1 MKNENDI
8 TILLTEFQREEGDS
22 FTCNEE
28 AVRAEYEK
36 KHTQATPLAIQVLSM
51 LGGILGT
58 LFFLGFLGVTG
69 FYSSESAMMI
79 LGIGLIGA
87 SIGVNRF
94 LDKPLLDTITVS
106 FYVAGFCL
114 LGFGIGGSSTTICLV
129 FIAIALVTLFIVQ
142 NFMLSFL
149 SILIING
156 SIMLIM
162 ERNHFFDELYVYI
175 AVLIAALN
183 YLFFKE
189 AKIITTNPN
198 ICRLYR
204 PVRIALLFS
213 LAGVLILT
221 VIPHWIGQS
230 YWVLLPSAA
239 SVAAILYLVSHIISL
254 LNVENTTYKQ
264 IIYVFVLLLLLPT
277 ALFPPL
283 SVSLMIILLCFRFNY
298 KTGFVIG
305 IISFIY
311 FIGQYYYDLDLTLL
325 VKSILMIVSG
335 VLFLLF
341 FLFTRHKLA
350 SK

>member
-1 MKNENDI
+1 
-8 TILLTEFQREEGDS
+8 
-22 FTCNEE
+22 
-28 AVRAEYEK
+28 
-36 KHTQATPLAIQVLSM
+36 
-51 LGGILGT
+51 
-58 LFFLGFLGVTG
+58 
-69 FYSSESAMMI
+69 
-79 LGIGLIGA
+79 
-87 SIGVNRF
+87 
-94 LDKPLLDTITVS
+94 
-106 FYVAGFCL
+106 
-114 LGFGIGGSSTTICLV
+114 
-129 FIAIALVTLFIVQ
+129 
-142 NFMLSFL
+142 
-149 SILIING
+149 
-156 SIMLIM
+156 M

-213 LAGVLILT
+213 LVGVLILT